1 MSLKM
6 LYRAVY
12 VIILCSLFGLQNI
25 FAQSDPAGDAVALK
39 SEFDL
44 LKILGLMAIAISVA
58 AGLALFAYRHK
69 RLMRYDALIGLIWA
83 IILAPLLLLSF
94 NSVALSANGSA
105 CLSMA
110 VSSGADAQPID
121 AACGS
126 SRETAAN
133 MIGATSLW
141 RTMMGETI
149 VDGMVAPLSAGIV
162 KILMYLSVILG
173 TLILYLLIRPLLK
186 RFI

>member
-1 MSLKM
+1 M

-25 FAQSDPAGDAVALK
+25 FAQSDPAGDAALIDLK

-69 RLMRYDALIGLIWA
+69 RLMQYDALIGLVVA
-83 IILAPLLLLSF
+83 VILAPLLLFSF
-94 NSVALSANGSA
+94 NSVALTANGNS

-110 VSSGADAQPID
+110 VASGADAQPVD
-121 AACGS
+121 AVCGA
-126 SRETAAN
+126 SRDSAAN

-141 RTMMGETI
+141 RTVMGEKI

>member
-1 MSLKM
+1 M
-6 LYRAVY
+6 LYRIFS
-12 VIILCSLFGLQNI
+12 IIGLYSLFGLQNAI
-25 FAQSDPAGDAVALK
+25 AQNDPAGDAALIALK

-44 LKILGLMAIAISVA
+44 LKILGLVAIAISVG

-69 RLMRYDALIGLIWA
+69 RLMQYDALIGLVLA
-83 IILAPLLLLSF
+83 VILAPLLLFSF
-94 NSVALSANGSA
+94 NSVALSANGSS

-110 VSSGADAQPID
+110 VSSGADAQPVD

-141 RTMMGETI
+141 RTVMGETI
-149 VDGMVAPLSAGIV
+149 VDGMVAPLSSGIV
-162 KILMYLSVILG
+162 KLLMYLSVILG
-173 TLILYLLIRPLLK
+173 AVILYLVIRPLLK